1 MMAISE
7 AASEGHLSQ
16 SRRIAFLTIN
26 YYCSEMVEE
35 LVESTLAGGDP
46 EIRFVVV
53 DNSPND
59 PGLDQL
65 AGCSAVTVLRAGA
78 NLGFGAGCNL
88 GLDFVLAHDPGTI
101 VWLLNPDARLLPGA
115 IATVRQAL
123 AAEPRPALLGTR
135 IRDLEGH
142 IWFDRGRYDPWLGR
156 LLHRPAPDHTSSAS
170 AVASQ
175 ATLVPTR
182 PSPANADPLTE
193 PSDWLSGCSLIF
205 DLEVLH
211 AAPRFDPQI
220 FLDYEDAELCLRL
233 AQQGHPAHV
242 TRAVLVE
249 HAVSAITA
257 RVPRAKYRHATF
269 SKLYLLHHHATALAL
284 VLNLLYFGLRPLAL
298 LPHQRAQAFGR
309 WAGLG
314 DYLRWWARRWRG
326 DQRVRHPRTRF
337 TAAG

>member
-1 MMAISE
+1 MTAISDS
-7 AASEGHLSQ
+7 AAPP
-16 SRRIAFLTIN
+16 RRQLLILTVN
-26 YYCSEMVEE
+26 YHCSE
-35 LVESTLAGGDP
+35 LVAGLIEATLASGDTDVR
-46 EIRFVVV
+46 ILVV
-53 DNSPND
+53 DNSPHD
-59 PGLDQL
+59 PGLDDL
-65 AGCSAVTVLRAGA
+65 AHSPLVTLLRAVE

-88 GLDFVLAHDPGTI
+88 GLAHAEHHYPGSI

-115 IATVRQAL
+115 IAKVREVLQT
-123 AAEPRPALLGTR
+123 EPRPAVLGTR
-135 IRDLEGH
+135 IRDLEGR
-142 IWFDRGRYDPWLGR
+142 IWFDRGSFDPWLGR
-156 LLHRPAPDHTSSAS
+156 LTHRPAPGRSGPQPPTAGMRGADTTRLSGSAGLQLS
-170 AVASQ
+170 
-175 ATLVPTR
+175 
-182 PSPANADPLTE
+182 E
-193 PSDWLSGCSLIF
+193 PSDWLSGCSMIF
-205 DLEVLH
+205 DLELLPT
-211 AAPRFDPQI
+211 APRFDPQM
-220 FLDYEDAELCLRL
+220 FLDYEDAELSLRL
-233 AQQGHPAHV
+233 AQQGYPAHV